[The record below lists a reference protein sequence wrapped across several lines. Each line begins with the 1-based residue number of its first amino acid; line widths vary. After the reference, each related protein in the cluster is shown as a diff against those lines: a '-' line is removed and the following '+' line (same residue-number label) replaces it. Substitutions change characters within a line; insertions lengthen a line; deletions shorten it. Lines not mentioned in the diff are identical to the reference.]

1 MAEDTRLISQTEAY
15 FSTIRKRIAIMAE
28 RIIRHQLEKEER
40 TIMTLMER
48 KKRNERLRYMEE
60 QISKRYATC
69 EVNDKRCFVTSKG
82 IVFSIFEF
90 PSEDA
95 LCIEYADS
103 QLEAK

>member
-1 MAEDTRLISQTEAY
+1 
-15 FSTIRKRIAIMAE
+15 
-28 RIIRHQLEKEER
+28 
-40 TIMTLMER
+40 
-48 KKRNERLRYMEE
+48 MEE

-103 QLEAK
+103 QLEAKRNAFEDGDRFYLEDMDAKEMLQKILTEIES